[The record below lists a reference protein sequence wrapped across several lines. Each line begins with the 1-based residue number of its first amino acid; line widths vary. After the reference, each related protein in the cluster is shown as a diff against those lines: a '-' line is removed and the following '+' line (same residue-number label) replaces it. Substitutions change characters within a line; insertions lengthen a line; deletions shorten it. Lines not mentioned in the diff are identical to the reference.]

1 MTCNLLTVGHIRCI
15 KWLSQRYEKIIIG
28 LLTAEALNGY
38 KDEIVPFAGRKEIME
53 YVTNYRKV
61 VAQNSLDP
69 SENIEKYKPDAIASG
84 DGWEKVEE
92 EAIKKYNLVKI
103 DIPLPKEYSSSN
115 IINKIKNAKTNS
127 ST

>member
-1 MTCNLLTVGHIRCI
+1 
-15 KWLSQRYEKIIIG
+15 
-28 LLTAEALNGY
+28 
-38 KDEIVPFAGRKEIME
+38 VPFAGRKEIME